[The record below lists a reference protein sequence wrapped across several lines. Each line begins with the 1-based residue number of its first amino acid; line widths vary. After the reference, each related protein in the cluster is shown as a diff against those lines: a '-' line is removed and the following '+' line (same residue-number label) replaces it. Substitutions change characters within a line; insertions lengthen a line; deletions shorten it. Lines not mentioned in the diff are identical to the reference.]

1 MKGSKGPMV
10 VLEYPGGRGSVVVS
24 YAHSS
29 GVRGPSEGSGVL
41 GVLFWLLSVVS
52 QYHPCLVRPCLSV

>member
-1 MKGSKGPMV
+1 VNEGV
-10 VLEYPGGRGSVVVS
+10 RYLGGALVIVS

-41 GVLFWLLSVVS
+41 AVS
-52 QYHPCLVRPCLSV
+52 F